1 MMISLADFLALGVGA
16 IGLVSGRFVN
26 NGDGRQRD
34 KDDLPEAPCPR
45 CEACPLSSLAVGE
58 AGCLLRVCAGRRLR
72 RRLAELGLTPG
83 VQMTVLQNAGGP
95 VLICVR
101 NSRLALGREMAHK
114 LDVELVQSEASAP

>member
-1 MMISLADFLALGVGA
+1 MISLADFWALGVA
-16 IGLVSGRFVN
+16 AMGLVGGRLVN
-26 NGDGRQRD
+26 NDDGRELE
-34 KDDLPEAPCPR
+34 KDTLPETPCPK
-45 CEACPLSSLAVGE
+45 CDTCPLSSLAVGE

-95 VLICVR
+95 VMICVR

-114 LDVELVQSEASAP
+114 LDVQPVQPEAGAL

>member
-1 MMISLADFLALGVGA
+1 MMISLADLLVLGVAA
-16 IGLVSGRFVN
+16 IGLIGGRSVN
-26 NGDGRQRD
+26 NGDRRQRE
-34 KDDLPEAPCPR
+34 KDDLPEAPCPK

-83 VQMTVLQNAGGP
+83 VQMTVLQNTGGP

-114 LDVELVQSEASAP
+114 LDVELVQPEGSTS